1 MIVRMPRSADPLRR
15 CTESLRVAANQPR
28 RGLSLLEVL
37 VALAI
42 FLFSLVA
49 LSQLI
54 DVGSAN
60 ARDVRW
66 LGRASALAQSRM
78 AEVMAGSLPL
88 TSQGDSACDE
98 DPDWNWSMDAEPGA
112 APGLY
117 SVHIVISRQ
126 RPDGSRFETALN
138 QMVLD
143 PTYRGNTDGSATG
156 TDDTST
162 TGTSGTGSTS
172 TSGGGTS
179 P

>member
-1 MIVRMPRSADPLRR
+1 VTLSTRYSVLGTR
-15 CTESLRVAANQPR
+15 TR

-54 DVGSAN
+54 DIGSAS

-78 AEVMAGSLPL
+78 AEVMAGSLAL
-88 TSQGDSACDE
+88 TSQGDTACDE
-98 DPDWNWSMDAEPGA
+98 DPDWTWSMDAEAGA
-112 APGLY
+112 APGLFQ
-117 SVHIVISRQ
+117 VRVVVSRP
-126 RPDGSRFETALN
+126 RPDGSRFETVLN

-143 PTYRGNTDGSATG
+143 PTFRGNTDGSATG

-162 TGTSGTGSTS
+162 TGTGTGSTG
-172 TSGGGTS
+172 GGGTT